1 MIHAHPDKGE
11 FSLMGAAGD
20 SESTSDYAM
29 VPAKE

>member
-1 MIHAHPDKGE
+1 MRTRKGE

-29 VPAKE
+29 ASAKA